1 MLTAEGRQ
9 HLSGQHAPC
18 RALVSIS
25 ASQLFVVGRRVS

>member
-9 HLSGQHAPC
+9 HLICQDAPC

-25 ASQLFVVGRRVS
+25 ASQHFVVGWMVR